1 MRGVLVQNGSRW
13 TRGAGSRTR
22 RTGKIWITGTKRR
35 KSPEKEKKY
44 VFNNYKI

>member
-1 MRGVLVQNGSRW
+1 MRGVLVQNGSRL

-35 KSPEKEKKY
+35 KSPEKEK
-44 VFNNYKI
+44 NIC